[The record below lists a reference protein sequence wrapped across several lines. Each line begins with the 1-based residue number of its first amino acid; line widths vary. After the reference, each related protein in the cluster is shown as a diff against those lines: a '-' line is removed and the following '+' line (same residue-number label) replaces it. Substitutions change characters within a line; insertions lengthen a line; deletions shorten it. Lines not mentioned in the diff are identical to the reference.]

1 MKIGIKILGCPKNVA
16 DCEVLAAVLK
26 KRGHEIVRSAEEADL
41 VLIDTCTFIE
51 DAKRETIDTI
61 LDFVYYKKSRRDLKI
76 AVKGCMV
83 QRYYEELK
91 REIPE
96 VDLWIGVLPPF
107 EIAKAIE
114 NLSDSVKDPDPVY
127 EESDH
132 EDLEGKPYAYVKIAD
147 GCDRKCTFC
156 AIPLFK
162 GRYRSRSVQSIVTE
176 VEKLVRSGK
185 KEIILVSQDS
195 TAYGTD
201 IYGKQ
206 HLPDLL
212 REVSRID
219 GDFWIRVM
227 YLHPDYLTDEII
239 NAIASTEKVVPY
251 FEVPVQHGSD
261 KILRRMGRIKKR
273 KELEALFEKIRSLS
287 KDATI
292 RTTVMVGFPGE
303 SEEDFQELLD
313 FLSVAHPDRM
323 GVFVYSD
330 EEGTVASGYEDKV
343 EKEIAQEREEIVA
356 SIIPDLLSSSN
367 ERWVGRTVRAIVERD
382 EGMLVARSFM
392 DAPEID
398 GYIEVKGEA
407 KEGEFVEVQITE
419 AYDYYMEGRLIG

>member
-1 MKIGIKILGCPKNVA
+1 MKIGIKVLGCPKNTA

-51 DAKRETIDTI
+51 DAKKETIDTI
-61 LDFVYYKKSRRDLKI
+61 LDFVYYKEERKDLKI

-83 QRYYEELK
+83 QRYYEELRK
-91 REIPE
+91 EIPE
-96 VDLWIGVLPPF
+96 VDLWLGVLPPG
-107 EIAKAIE
+107 EIADAIE
-114 NLSDSVKDPDPVY
+114 KMEDRVKDPEPVY
-127 EESDH
+127 HDTDH
-132 EDLEGKPYAYVKIAD
+132 FDLEEKPYAYVKIAD

-156 AIPLFK
+156 TIPSFK
-162 GRYRSRSVQSIVTE
+162 GRYRSRRMEEIVEE
-176 VEKLVRSGK
+176 VRKLVSSGK
-185 KEIILVSQDS
+185 KEIVLVSQDS

-201 IYGKQ
+201 VYGKQ
-206 HLPDLL
+206 SLPDLL
-212 REVSRID
+212 REISRIE

-239 NAIASTEKVVPY
+239 DSISNTEKVVPY

-261 KILRRMGRIKKR
+261 KILKRMGRTKKR
-273 KELEALFEKIRSLS
+273 KELEELFERIRSSS

-303 SEEDFQELLD
+303 SEEDFEKLLD
-313 FLSVAHPDRM
+313 FLETTRPDRM

-330 EEGTVASGYEDKV
+330 EEGTIANKFPDKV
-343 EKEIAQEREEIVA
+343 DREIALEREEIVSA
-356 SIIPDLLSSSN
+356 LIPELLIESN
-367 ERWVGRTVRAIVERD
+367 ERWVGRVVKALVERD
-382 EGMLVARSFM
+382 EGTLIGRSFM

-398 GYIEVKGEA
+398 GFIEI
-407 KEGEFVEVQITE
+407 EGDVEEGKFVDVRIESVH
-419 AYDYYMEGRLIG
+419 DYYMEGRIVG